1 MANKNFETQAI
12 RITASSSDQ
21 REHSAPIYLSSSF
34 VFDSAEQAR
43 QMFADEIEG
52 NIYSRYAN
60 PNTSDLIEKVC
71 AAEGTE
77 SGVTTAS
84 GMAAMFGSMAS
95 LLRQGDH
102 ILAARSLFGST
113 HQLLTRVFPKWGIC
127 LQKIHNIFCC
137 CKGRFAMF
145 AAYSD

>member
-1 MANKNFETQAI
+1 MNYKNFETQAV
-12 RITASSSDQ
+12 RIAKSSSDQ
-21 REHSAPIYLSSSF
+21 REHSAPLYLSSSF

-77 SGVTTAS
+77 SGITTAS

-102 ILAARSLFGST
+102 VLASRSLFGST
-113 HQLLTRVFPKWGIC
+113 HQLLTRVFPKWGIS
-127 LQKIHNIFCC
+127 HNYGDI
-137 CKGRFAMF
+137 
-145 AAYSD
+145 